1 MYAMTLVFTSTAIMS
16 GKPFEGRAE
25 EYDSV
30 LSLSIFC
37 KQDDIGM
44 NSFLFPQSLILKVF
58 FKEDGNSS
66 INPVRK
72 FWGTTF
78 FLWGWKKKFDFV
90 DKYTHWTKL
99 AEIFSENPWVGCG

>member
-44 NSFLFPQSLILKVF
+44 NSFLFPQSSLLKVF

-78 FLWGWKKKFDFV
+78 FCGGGKKNSILLISIPTGPNWL
-90 DKYTHWTKL
+90 KYLAKTH
-99 AEIFSENPWVGCG
+99 G